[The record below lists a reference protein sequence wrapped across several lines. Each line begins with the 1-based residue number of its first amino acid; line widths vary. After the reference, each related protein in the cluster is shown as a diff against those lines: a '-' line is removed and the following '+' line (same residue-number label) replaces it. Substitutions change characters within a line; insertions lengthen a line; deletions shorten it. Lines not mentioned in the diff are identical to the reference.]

1 MKKALLALVIIG
13 SVLLTACGASAVE
26 AYMTKDI
33 EAIGVEQNMD
43 EAGAQMEAILGAVIE
58 KVNNGEEVDWEAV
71 NEEIHPVLTSMKETR
86 DKVAQISITDAKVK
100 EINSYLVSTYDYLI
114 SGYRKLIDGFRIMD
128 EELINAATDDLN
140 KAQEEIQKWYDLIAA
155 EYEK

>member
-26 AYMTKDI
+26 TYMTKDI